1 MIVDNTLVFSDSQAI
16 TATAAS
22 TNIIDLTA
30 TGTPAGRGAIALIR
44 DIGMGDADIEVA
56 VEVTQAFNNLTSLK
70 VSVEVATDAAFT
82 TPVEVASK
90 TYLLAALTLGALLP
104 FPAEIPEGANLRF
117 LRLNFTVVGTAPTT
131 GKVFASVVAGRP
143 ANYY

>member
-30 TGTPAGRGAIALIR
+30 SGTPAGRNAIPLIR
-44 DIGMGDADIEVA
+44 DIGMGESDVQVA
-56 VEVTQAFNNLTSLK
+56 VEVTQTFNNLTSLK
-70 VSVEVATDAAFT
+70 IAIEVATDAAFT

-90 TYLLAALTLGALLP
+90 TYLAAVLVSGAQLP
-104 FPAEIPEGANLRF
+104 FPAEIPEGANLRY
-117 LRLNFTVVGTAPTT
+117 LRLNYTVVGTAPTT
-131 GKVFASVVAGRP
+131 GKLFAGVVAGRP
-143 ANYY
+143 SNNY